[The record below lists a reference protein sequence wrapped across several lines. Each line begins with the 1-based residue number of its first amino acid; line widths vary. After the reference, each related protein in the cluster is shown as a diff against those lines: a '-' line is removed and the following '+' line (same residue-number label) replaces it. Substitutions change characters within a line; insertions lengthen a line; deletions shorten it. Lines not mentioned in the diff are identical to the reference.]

1 MKAWRIMDTESI
13 SALCLLRGAYTKD
26 VHPPGDG
33 YLSPEE
39 LQVLQRTFKQQ
50 TLFQRNEP
58 DSISYRKQNIARAL
72 EQTFSKEDKQKRS
85 KSGRQRETWE
95 HKELAEFVFENKWL
109 YPVCEN
115 PQTIKI
121 LIHERVFRDF
131 SGGPVDKNPP
141 ASAEDTGSIPGPGRS
156 HMPQSNSVLVLQRLT
171 PMHLE
176 PTLWNKRSD
185 RNEKAKHRKKG
196 DPCSQQPEKA

>member
-1 MKAWRIMDTESI
+1 MKSLETMTNKSPSSI
-13 SALCLLRGAYTKD
+13 LPSPQHFRPHSVPQVTPSICHHDLSTCL
-26 VHPPGDG
+26 
-33 YLSPEE
+33 S
-39 LQVLQRTFKQQ
+39 
-50 TLFQRNEP
+50 
-58 DSISYRKQNIARAL
+58 S
-72 EQTFSKEDKQKRS
+72 
-85 KSGRQRETWE
+85 RQRETWE

-171 PMHLE
+171 PMQPRAHALE
-176 PTLWNKRSD
+176 QEKR
-185 RNEKAKHRKKG
+185 
-196 DPCSQQPEKA
+196 PQ